1 MVLSEKTGGSSLREK
16 GMKSFVLDVLSSRLF
31 MVFATLIVMSVN
43 GSGYMFGLY
52 SNDIKS
58 ALGYDQTTLNLLSF
72 FKDLGGNLGI
82 LPGLIY
88 EVVPPWVVLSMGSLM
103 NFIGFFMIWVSVTG
117 RTAKPQVW
125 QMCLYMWIASNS
137 QSFPNTGALVTCV
150 KNFPESRGSVLGLL
164 KGFIGLSGAIMTQYY
179 HAFYR
184 DDTKAL
190 ILLLACLPTIVPLI
204 FLRTI
209 RIMKVVR
216 MGRELEFFYRFLYIA
231 LGLAGFIMVMIILQ
245 NKIRFTR
252 IEYIGSASVV
262 LVLLLLPLGI
272 VIKEEFS
279 VWTSKKQASNTH
291 SQLNV
296 VTQNPPAVAA
306 RPAETTKEPFVCI
319 KNIFKSPKRG
329 EDYTILQAI
338 FSIDM
343 LILFIATACGTGGAL
358 TVIDNLGQLG
368 KSLDYPTQ
376 SISTFI
382 SLVSIW
388 NFLGRVLA
396 GYLSEIVLT
405 KYNFPRPL
413 MLTLV
418 ILLSCIGHLL
428 IAFGVPNSLY
438 YASIMTG
445 FCLGA
450 QLPLLCAII
459 SELFG
464 LKHYSTMYNVG
475 SVSSPVGSYI
485 FNVRVAGRLYDKE
498 ALKQMENLGL
508 TRKPGQ
514 DLTCIGVKCYRLAF
528 LIITAAT
535 LFGSIIS
542 LILVFR
548 TRTFYKGDIYKKFK
562 EEVGESHSQ
571 VDVAPTGNGV
581 VPLREMGDKAT
592 VAAPEKQLSLL
603 ENKEVN
609 SI

>member
-1 MVLSEKTGGSSLREK
+1 MVLTEKAGGHSWKEK

-31 MVFATLIVMSVN
+31 MVFATLIIMSVN

-58 ALGYDQTTLNLLSF
+58 IMGYDQTTLNLLSF

-82 LPGLIY
+82 LSGLIY
-88 EVVPPWVVLSMGSLM
+88 EVVPPWVVLSIGSAM
-103 NFIGFFMIWVSVTG
+103 NFFGIFMIWLSVTG
-117 RTAKPQVW
+117 RTGKPQVW
-125 QMCLYMWIASNS
+125 QMCLYMWIAANS

-184 DDTKAL
+184 NDVKAL
-190 ILLLACLPTIVPLI
+190 ILMLAWLPTIIPLI

-209 RIMKVVR
+209 RIMKVVP
-216 MGRELEFFYRFLYIA
+216 MARELKSFYRFLYIA
-231 LGLAGFIMVMIILQ
+231 LGLAGFIMIMIILQ
-245 NKIRFTR
+245 NKVRFTR
-252 IEYIGSASVV
+252 IEYIGSAFVV
-262 LVLLLLPLGI
+262 LVFLLLPLGI
-272 VIKEEFS
+272 VIKEES
-279 VWTSKKQASNTH
+279 IVWNSKEQASNTH

-296 VTQNPPAVAA
+296 VTENPPAVAA
-306 RPAETTKEPFVCI
+306 TPAEATEAPFVCI
-319 KNIFKSPKRG
+319 KNMFNPPDRG

-343 LILFIATACGTGGAL
+343 LIIFVATACGTGGAL

-368 KSLDYPTQ
+368 KSWGYPTN

-405 KYNFPRPL
+405 KYSFPRPL
-413 MLTLV
+413 MLTFV
-418 ILLSCIGHLL
+418 ILLSCVGHLL
-428 IAFGVPNSLY
+428 IAFAVPNSLY
-438 YASIMTG
+438 FASVMTG

-464 LKHYSTMYNVG
+464 LKRYSTMYNVG

-485 FNVRVAGRLYDKE
+485 FNVRVAGHLYDKE
-498 ALKQMENLGL
+498 ALKQMEALGL
-508 TRKPGQ
+508 TRKPGK
-514 DLTCIGVKCYRLAF
+514 DLTCSGAKCYRLAF

-535 LFGSIIS
+535 LFGSIVS

-548 TRTFYKGDIYKKFK
+548 TRTFYRSDIYKKFK
-562 EEVGESHSQ
+562 DEVVESQ
-571 VDVAPTGNGV
+571 IDVAPTGNGA
-581 VPLREMGDKAT
+581 VPLREIEDKAT
-592 VAAPEKQLSLL
+592 VSAPENTALSAGS
-603 ENKEVN
+603 

>member
-1 MVLSEKTGGSSLREK
+1 MVRTAKPGGHSWRER

-31 MVFATLIVMSVN
+31 MVFATLIIMSVN

-58 ALGYDQTTLNLLSF
+58 MLGYDQTTLNLLSF
-72 FKDLGGNLGI
+72 CKDLGGNLGI
-82 LPGLIY
+82 LSGLIY
-88 EVVPPWVVLSMGSLM
+88 EVVPPWVVLSMGSVM
-103 NFIGFFMIWVSVTG
+103 NFCGYFMIWLSVTG
-117 RTAKPQVW
+117 RTGKPQVW
-125 QMCLYMWIASNS
+125 QMCLYMWIAANS

-150 KNFPESRGSVLGLL
+150 KNFPESRGSVLGVL

-190 ILLLACLPTIVPLI
+190 ILLLAWLPSIVPLI

-209 RIMKVVR
+209 RIMKVVP
-216 MGRELEFFYRFLYIA
+216 MLRELNIFYRFLYIA

-245 NKIRFTR
+245 NKVRFTR

-279 VWTSKKQASNTH
+279 VSTSKEQTSNTH

-296 VTQNPPAVAA
+296 VTENPPAVPA
-306 RPAETTKEPFVCI
+306 RTAQATKEPFVCI
-319 KNIFKSPKRG
+319 KNMFNPPDRG

-343 LILFIATACGTGGAL
+343 LILFISTACGTGGAL

-368 KSLDYPTQ
+368 KSLGYPTHD
-376 SISTFI
+376 ISTFI

-413 MLTLV
+413 MLTFV
-418 ILLSCIGHLL
+418 ILLSCVGHLL
-428 IAFGVPNSLY
+428 ISFAVPNSLY
-438 YASIMTG
+438 FASVMTG

-450 QLPLLCAII
+450 QLSLLCAII

-485 FNVRVAGRLYDKE
+485 FNVRVAGHLYDKE
-498 ALKQMENLGL
+498 ALKQMEALGL

-514 DLTCIGVKCYRLAF
+514 DLTCNGAKCYRLAF
-528 LIITAAT
+528 LIITTAT
-535 LFGSIIS
+535 LFGSIVS

-548 TRTFYKGDIYKKFK
+548 TRTFYRSDIYKKFK
-562 EEVGESHSQ
+562 DEVVES
-571 VDVAPTGNGV
+571 APTENGA
-581 VPLREMGDKAT
+581 VPLREMEDKAT
-592 VAAPEKQLSLL
+592 ISAQKTQPSAG
-603 ENKEVN
+603 
-609 SI
+609 

>member
-1 MVLSEKTGGSSLREK
+1 MVLTQKGGSHRWREMA
-16 GMKSFVLDVLSSRLF
+16 MKSFVLEVLSSRLF
-31 MVFATLIVMSVN
+31 MVFATLIIMSAN

-58 ALGYDQTTLNLLSF
+58 TLGYDQTTLNLLSF

-82 LPGLIY
+82 LSGLIY
-88 EVVPPWVVLSMGSLM
+88 EVVPPWIVLSIGSVM
-103 NFIGFFMIWVSVTG
+103 NFTGYFMIWLSVTG
-117 RTAKPQVW
+117 RTSKPQIW
-125 QMCLYMWIASNS
+125 QMCLYMWIAANS

-184 DDTKAL
+184 DNTKAL
-190 ILLLACLPTIVPLI
+190 ILMLAWFPTIVPLI

-209 RIMKVVR
+209 RIMKAVP
-216 MGRELEFFYRFLYIA
+216 MMARELNVFYRFLYIA
-231 LGLAGFIMVMIILQ
+231 LGLSGFIMVMIILQ
-245 NKIRFTR
+245 NKVRFTR
-252 IEYIGSASVV
+252 IEYIVSASVV
-262 LVLLLLPLGI
+262 VVLLLVPLGV
-272 VIKEEFS
+272 VIKEE
-279 VWTSKKQASNTH
+279 SKEQASKTH
-291 SQLNV
+291 SQFNV
-296 VTQNPPAVAA
+296 VTQNAPADPAT
-306 RPAETTKEPFVCI
+306 PAEATNKPFVCV
-319 KNIFKSPKRG
+319 KNMFNPPERG

-368 KSLDYPTQ
+368 KSLGY
-376 SISTFI
+376 SSHSLSTFI

-388 NFLGRVLA
+388 NFLGRVLS

-413 MLTLV
+413 MLTFV
-418 ILLSCIGHLL
+418 ILLSCVGHLL
-428 IAFGVPNSLY
+428 IAFGVRNSLY
-438 YASIMTG
+438 FASVMTG

-498 ALKQMENLGL
+498 ALMQMEALGL
-508 TRKPGQ
+508 TRRPGQ
-514 DLTCIGVKCYRLAF
+514 DLTCNGAKCYRLAF
-528 LIITAAT
+528 LIITAST
-535 LFGSIIS
+535 LLGSVVS
-542 LILVFR
+542 LILVYR
-548 TRTFYKGDIYKKFK
+548 TRTFYKSDIYKKFRD
-562 EEVGESHSQ
+562 EVMVSQ
-571 VDVAPTGNGV
+571 TVVVPTGNGA
-581 VPLREMGDKAT
+581 VPLREMGDKSTGFTQQNTA
-592 VAAPEKQLSLL
+592 LSDG
-603 ENKEVN
+603 K
-609 SI
+609 

>member
-1 MVLSEKTGGSSLREK
+1 MDEDGSDPINQRTDSNCRLPKLSGGDCLNSSKKTVLTEKTGGSSRRE
-16 GMKSFVLDVLSSRLF
+16 MKSFFLAVLSSRLF
-31 MVFATLIVMSVN
+31 MVFATLIIMSVN

-52 SNDIKS
+52 SNDIKTT
-58 ALGYDQTTLNLLSF
+58 LGYDQTTLNLLSF

-82 LPGLIY
+82 LSGLIY
-88 EVVPPWVVLSMGSLM
+88 EVVPPWVVLSMGSVM
-103 NFIGFFMIWVSVTG
+103 NFFGYFMIWLLVTS
-117 RTAKPQVW
+117 RTAKPKVW
-125 QMCLYMWIASNS
+125 LMCLYMWIAANS

-150 KNFPESRGSVLGLL
+150 KNFPESRGCVLGLL
-164 KGFIGLSGAIMTQYY
+164 KGFIGLSGAIMTQ
-179 HAFYR
+179 
-184 DDTKAL
+184 
-190 ILLLACLPTIVPLI
+190 
-204 FLRTI
+204 
-209 RIMKVVR
+209 
-216 MGRELEFFYRFLYIA
+216 FLYIA
-231 LGLAGFIMVMIILQ
+231 LGLAGFIMIVIILQ
-245 NKIRFTR
+245 NRLSFTR

-262 LVLLLLPLGI
+262 LILLLLPLVI
-272 VIKEEFS
+272 VIKEEFN
-279 VWTSKKQASNTH
+279 VWASKTQASSTH

-296 VTQNPPAVAA
+296 VIENPPAV
-306 RPAETTKEPFVCI
+306 PAKPAGAKKEAFNCI
-319 KNIFKSPKRG
+319 KNMFKPPDRG

-343 LILFIATACGTGGAL
+343 LILFLATACGTGGAL

-368 KSLDYPTQ
+368 KSLGYPTH

-413 MLTLV
+413 MLTFV
-418 ILLSCIGHLL
+418 ILLSCVGHLL
-428 IAFGVPNSLY
+428 IAFAVPNSLY
-438 YASIMTG
+438 FASVMTG

-485 FNVRVAGRLYDKE
+485 FNVRVAGHLYDKE
-498 ALKQMENLGL
+498 AVKQMEALGR
-508 TRKPGQ
+508 TREPGQ
-514 DLTCIGVKCYRLAF
+514 DLNCSGAKCYRLAF

-535 LFGSIIS
+535 LFGSIVS

-562 EEVGESHSQ
+562 EEVVESQ
-571 VDVAPTGNGV
+571 AGVAPTGNGGLS
-581 VPLREMGDKAT
+581 LREMEDNAT
-592 VAAPEKQLSLL
+592 VAVPEKTALSDG
-603 ENKEVN
+603 
-609 SI
+609 

>member
-1 MVLSEKTGGSSLREK
+1 MVLTAKTVGCGSK
-16 GMKSFVLDVLSSRLF
+16 GMKGFVFYVLSSRLF
-31 MVFATLIVMSVN
+31 MVFATLVIMSVN

-58 ALGYDQTTLNLLSF
+58 TLGYDQTTLNLLGF

-82 LPGLIY
+82 VPGLVY
-88 EVVPPWVVLSMGSLM
+88 EVVPPWVVLAMGSSM
-103 NFIGFFMIWVSVTG
+103 NFFGYFMIWLSVTG
-117 RTAKPQVW
+117 RVAKPRVW
-125 QMCLYMWIASNS
+125 QMCLYMWIAANS

-150 KNFPESRGSVLGLL
+150 KNFPENRGTVLGLL

-179 HAFYR
+179 HAFYM

-190 ILLLACLPTIVPLI
+190 LLLLVWLPSIVPLI

-216 MGRELEFFYRFLYIA
+216 TVKELDIFYRFLYVA
-231 LGLAGFIMVMIILQ
+231 LGLAGFILVVIILQ
-245 NKIRFTR
+245 NKVRFTR
-252 IEYIGSASVV
+252 IEYIGSAG
-262 LVLLLLPLGI
+262 LVLLLLLLPLVI
-272 VIKEEFS
+272 VIIEEFGFWS
-279 VWTSKKQASNTH
+279 NRDQASNHH

-296 VTQNPPAVAA
+296 VTENPPTVPS
-306 RPAETTKEPFVCI
+306 RPVEVRINPFACI
-319 KNIFKSPKRG
+319 KKIFSPPERG
-329 EDYTILQAI
+329 EDYGILQAI

-368 KSLDYPTQ
+368 KSLGYPTY
-376 SISTFI
+376 SISTFV

-388 NFLGRVLA
+388 NFLGRVSA
-396 GYLSEIVLT
+396 GYLSEFVLT

-418 ILLSCIGHLL
+418 ILLSCVGHLL
-428 IAFGVPNSLY
+428 IAFAVPNSLY
-438 YASIMTG
+438 FASVMTG

-475 SVSSPVGSYI
+475 SISSPVGSYI
-485 FNVRVAGRLYDKE
+485 FNVRVAGHLYDKE
-498 ALKQMENLGL
+498 ALKQMKALGL
-508 TRKPGQ
+508 TRRPGL
-514 DLTCIGVKCYRLAF
+514 DLTCNGATCFRSA
-528 LIITAAT
+528 LIIIGAAT
-535 LFGSIIS
+535 LFGSIVS

-548 TRTFYKGDIYKKFK
+548 TREFYKGDIYKKFK
-562 EEVGESHSQ
+562 EGIVS
-571 VDVAPTGNGV
+571 TGNGDI
-581 VPLREMGDKAT
+581 PLR
-592 VAAPEKQLSLL
+592 
-603 ENKEVN
+603 
-609 SI
+609 

>member
-1 MVLSEKTGGSSLREK
+1 MVLNEKTDDGSWRER
-16 GMKSFVLDVLSSRLF
+16 GMKSFVLDVLSSRFF
-31 MVFATLIVMSVN
+31 MVFATLIIMSVN

-58 ALGYDQTTLNLLSF
+58 TLGYDQTTLNLLSF

-82 LPGLIY
+82 LSGLIY
-88 EVVPPWVVLSMGSLM
+88 EVVPPWVVLSIGSVM
-103 NFIGFFMIWVSVTG
+103 NFFGYVMIWLSVTG

-125 QMCLYMWIASNS
+125 QMCLYMWIAANS

-150 KNFPESRGSVLGLL
+150 KNFPESRGSILGLL

-184 DDTKAL
+184 GDTKAL
-190 ILLLACLPTIVPLI
+190 ILLLAWLPTIVPLI

-209 RIMKVVR
+209 RTMKVVPIV
-216 MGRELEFFYRFLYIA
+216 RELKVFYRFLYIS

-245 NKIRFTR
+245 NEVRFTR
-252 IEYIGSASVV
+252 MEYIGSAS
-262 LVLLLLPLGI
+262 LVLILLHLPLVI
-272 VIKEEFS
+272 VIKEEYS
-279 VWTSKKQASNTH
+279 VWTSKKKASNTH

-296 VTQNPPAVAA
+296 VTQNPLAVPE
-306 RPAETTKEPFVCI
+306 RPAETTKEPFACI
-319 KNIFKSPKRG
+319 KNIFKPPERG

-338 FSIDM
+338 FSTDM

-358 TVIDNLGQLG
+358 TVFDNLGQLG
-368 KSLDYPTQ
+368 KSLGYPTH

-413 MLTLV
+413 MLTFV
-418 ILLSCIGHLL
+418 ILLSCVGHLL
-428 IAFGVPNSLY
+428 IAFAVPNSLY
-438 YASIMTG
+438 FASVMTG

-485 FNVRVAGRLYDKE
+485 FNVRVAGHLYDKE
-498 ALKQMENLGL
+498 ALKQMEALGL
-508 TRKPGQ
+508 GRKPGQ
-514 DLTCIGVKCYRLAF
+514 DLTCSGAICYRLAF
-528 LIITAAT
+528 LIITAAS
-535 LFGSIIS
+535 LFGSIVS

-548 TRTFYKGDIYKKFK
+548 TRTFYKGDIYKKFQ
-562 EEVGESHSQ
+562 EEVESQ
-571 VDVAPTGNGV
+571 IDVAATANGV
-581 VPLREMGDKAT
+581 VPLREMGDRTT
-592 VAAPEKQLSLL
+592 VTTPEKTALSAG
-603 ENKEVN
+603 
-609 SI
+609 

>member
-1 MVLSEKTGGSSLREK
+1 MILTEKTGGGSRRE
-16 GMKSFVLDVLSSRLF
+16 MKSFFLAVLSSRLF
-31 MVFATLIVMSVN
+31 MVFATIIIMSVN

-52 SNDIKS
+52 SNDIKTT
-58 ALGYDQTTLNLLSF
+58 LGYDQTTLNLLSF

-82 LPGLIY
+82 LSGLIY
-88 EVVPPWVVLSMGSLM
+88 EVVPPWVVLSMGSVL
-103 NFIGFFMIWVSVTG
+103 NFFGYFMIWLSVTS

-125 QMCLYMWIASNS
+125 QMCLYMWIAANS

-150 KNFPESRGSVLGLL
+150 KNFPGSRGCVLGLL

-184 DDTKAL
+184 DDSKAL
-190 ILLLACLPTIVPLI
+190 ILLLAWLPTIVPLI

-209 RIMKVVR
+209 RIMKVIR
-216 MGRELEFFYRFLYIA
+216 MVRELKIFHRFLYIA

-245 NKIRFTR
+245 NRLSFTR
-252 IEYIGSASVV
+252 TEYIGSASVV
-262 LVLLLLPLGI
+262 LILLLLPLVI
-272 VIKEEFS
+272 VIKEEFNVS
-279 VWTSKKQASNTH
+279 TSKTQASNTH

-296 VTQNPPAVAA
+296 VIENPPAVPAK
-306 RPAETTKEPFVCI
+306 PAEATKEAFNCI
-319 KNIFKSPKRG
+319 KKMFKPPDRG

-368 KSLDYPTQ
+368 KSLGYPTH
-376 SISTFI
+376 SISAFI

-413 MLTLV
+413 MLTFV
-418 ILLSCIGHLL
+418 ILLSCVGHLL
-428 IAFGVPNSLY
+428 IAFAVPNSLY
-438 YASIMTG
+438 FASVMTG

-485 FNVRVAGRLYDKE
+485 FNVRVAGHLYDKE
-498 ALKQMENLGL
+498 AVKQTEALGR

-514 DLTCIGVKCYRLAF
+514 DLNCSGAKCYRLAF

-535 LFGSIIS
+535 LFGSIVS

-562 EEVGESHSQ
+562 EEVVESQ
-571 VDVAPTGNGV
+571 AGVAPTGHGGLS
-581 VPLREMGDKAT
+581 LREMEDNAIVT
-592 VAAPEKQLSLL
+592 VPEKTALSDG
-603 ENKEVN
+603 
-609 SI
+609 

>member
-1 MVLSEKTGGSSLREK
+1 
-16 GMKSFVLDVLSSRLF
+16 
-31 MVFATLIVMSVN
+31 MSVN

-58 ALGYDQTTLNLLSF
+58 TLGYDQTTLNLLSF

-82 LPGLIY
+82 LSGIIY
-88 EVVPPWVVLSMGSLM
+88 EVVPPWVVLCMGSLM
-103 NFIGFFMIWVSVTG
+103 NFFGYFMIWVSVTG
-117 RTAKPQVW
+117 RIAKPHAW
-125 QMCLYMWIASNS
+125 QMCLYMWIAANS

-150 KNFPESRGSVLGLL
+150 KNFPENRGSVLGLL

-179 HAFYR
+179 HAFYM

-190 ILLLACLPTIVPLI
+190 ILLLAWLPTIVPLI

-216 MGRELEFFYRFLYIA
+216 MARELEIFYRFLYIA
-231 LGLAGFIMVMIILQ
+231 LGLAGFIMVLIVLQ
-245 NKIRFTR
+245 NKVRFTR
-252 IEYIGSASVV
+252 TEYVASAFVV
-262 LVLLLLPLGI
+262 VVLLLLPLVI

-279 VWTSKKQASNTH
+279 VWTGKKQASNNH
-291 SQLNV
+291 SQVNV
-296 VTQNPPAVAA
+296 VTENPPAVPL
-306 RPAETTKEPFVCI
+306 RPAEATIWPLACI
-319 KNIFKSPKRG
+319 KTIFNPPERG
-329 EDYTILQAI
+329 EDYGILQAI

-368 KSLDYPTQ
+368 KSLGYPKH

-396 GYLSEIVLT
+396 GYLSEIALT
-405 KYNFPRPL
+405 NYNFPRPL

-418 ILLSCIGHLL
+418 ILFSCIGHLL
-428 IAFGVPNSLY
+428 IAFAVPNSLY
-438 YASIMTG
+438 FASVMTG

-485 FNVRVAGRLYDKE
+485 FNVRVAGHLYDKE
-498 ALKQMENLGL
+498 ALKQMEALGL
-508 TRKPGQ
+508 ERKPGQ
-514 DLTCIGVKCYRLAF
+514 DLTCNGATCYRLAF
-528 LIITAAT
+528 LIISVAT
-535 LFGSIIS
+535 LLGSIVS
-542 LILVFR
+542 LILVCR

-562 EEVGESHSQ
+562 EG
-571 VDVAPTGNGV
+571 VAPTGNGD
-581 VPLREMGDKAT
+581 VPLREMEDKAT
-592 VAAPEKQLSLL
+592 TAVPETKTAVSAG
-603 ENKEVN
+603 
-609 SI
+609 

>member
-1 MVLSEKTGGSSLREK
+1 MVLTGKTGG
-16 GMKSFVLDVLSSRLF
+16 GMKDFVFDVLSSRLF
-31 MVFATLIVMSVN
+31 MVFATLIIMSVN

-58 ALGYDQTTLNLLSF
+58 TLGYDQTTLNLLSF

-82 LPGLIY
+82 LSGLIY
-88 EVVPPWVVLSMGSLM
+88 EVVPPWVVLCMGSLM
-103 NFIGFFMIWVSVTG
+103 NFFGYFMIWVSVTG
-117 RTAKPQVW
+117 RIAKPHAW
-125 QMCLYMWIASNS
+125 QMCLYMWIAANS

-150 KNFPESRGSVLGLL
+150 KNFPENRGSVLGLL

-179 HAFYR
+179 HAFYM

-190 ILLLACLPTIVPLI
+190 ILLLAWLPTIVPLI

-216 MGRELEFFYRFLYIA
+216 MARELEIFYRFLYIA
-231 LGLAGFIMVMIILQ
+231 LGLAGFIMVLLVLQ
-245 NKIRFTR
+245 NKVRFTR
-252 IEYIGSASVV
+252 TEYVASAFVIV
-262 LVLLLLPLGI
+262 VLLLLPLVI

-279 VWTSKKQASNTH
+279 VWTGKKQASNNH
-291 SQLNV
+291 SQVNV
-296 VTQNPPAVAA
+296 VTENPPAVPL
-306 RPAETTKEPFVCI
+306 RPAEATIWPLACI
-319 KNIFKSPKRG
+319 KTIFNPPERG
-329 EDYTILQAI
+329 EDYGILQAI

-343 LILFIATACGTGGAL
+343 LILFIATTCGTGGAL

-368 KSLDYPTQ
+368 KSLGYPKH

-396 GYLSEIVLT
+396 GSLSEIALT
-405 KYNFPRPL
+405 NYNFPRPL

-418 ILLSCIGHLL
+418 ILFSCIGHLL
-428 IAFGVPNSLY
+428 IAFAVPNSLY
-438 YASIMTG
+438 FASVMTG

-485 FNVRVAGRLYDKE
+485 FNVRVAGHLYDKE
-498 ALKQMENLGL
+498 ALKQMEALGL
-508 TRKPGQ
+508 GRKPGQ
-514 DLTCIGVKCYRLAF
+514 DLTCNGATCYRLAF
-528 LIITAAT
+528 LIISVAT
-535 LFGSIIS
+535 LLGSIVS
-542 LILVFR
+542 LILVCR
-548 TRTFYKGDIYKKFK
+548 TRTFYEGDIYKKFK
-562 EEVGESHSQ
+562 EG
-571 VDVAPTGNGV
+571 VAPTGNGDL
-581 VPLREMGDKAT
+581 PLREMEDKAT
-592 VAAPEKQLSLL
+592 TAVPETKIAVSAG
-603 ENKEVN
+603 
-609 SI
+609 

>member
-1 MVLSEKTGGSSLREK
+1 MILTEKTGGGSRRE
-16 GMKSFVLDVLSSRLF
+16 MKSFFLAVLSSRLF
-31 MVFATLIVMSVN
+31 MVFATIIIMSVN

-52 SNDIKS
+52 SNDIKTT
-58 ALGYDQTTLNLLSF
+58 LGYDQTTLNLLSF

-82 LPGLIY
+82 LSGLIY
-88 EVVPPWVVLSMGSLM
+88 EVVPPWVVLSMGSVL
-103 NFIGFFMIWVSVTG
+103 NFFGYFMIWLSVTS

-125 QMCLYMWIASNS
+125 QMCLYMWIAANS

-150 KNFPESRGSVLGLL
+150 KNFPGSRGCVLGLL
-164 KGFIGLSGAIMTQYY
+164 KGFIGLSGAIMTQ
-179 HAFYR
+179 
-184 DDTKAL
+184 
-190 ILLLACLPTIVPLI
+190 
-204 FLRTI
+204 
-209 RIMKVVR
+209 
-216 MGRELEFFYRFLYIA
+216 FLYIA

-245 NKIRFTR
+245 NRLSFTR
-252 IEYIGSASVV
+252 TEYIGSASVV
-262 LVLLLLPLGI
+262 LILLLLPLVI
-272 VIKEEFS
+272 VIKEEFNVS
-279 VWTSKKQASNTH
+279 TSKTQASNTH

-296 VTQNPPAVAA
+296 VIENPPAVPAK
-306 RPAETTKEPFVCI
+306 PAEATKEAFNCI
-319 KNIFKSPKRG
+319 KKMFKPPDRG

-368 KSLDYPTQ
+368 KSLGYPTH
-376 SISTFI
+376 SISAFI

-413 MLTLV
+413 MLTFV
-418 ILLSCIGHLL
+418 ILLSCVGHLL
-428 IAFGVPNSLY
+428 IAFAVPNSLY
-438 YASIMTG
+438 FASVMTG

-485 FNVRVAGRLYDKE
+485 FNVRVAGHLYDKE
-498 ALKQMENLGL
+498 AVKQTEALGR

-514 DLTCIGVKCYRLAF
+514 DLNCSGAKCYRLAF

-535 LFGSIIS
+535 LFGSIVS

-562 EEVGESHSQ
+562 EEVVESQ
-571 VDVAPTGNGV
+571 AGVAPTGHGGLS
-581 VPLREMGDKAT
+581 LREMEDNAIVT
-592 VAAPEKQLSLL
+592 VPEKTALSDG
-603 ENKEVN
+603 
-609 SI
+609 

>member
-1 MVLSEKTGGSSLREK
+1 MVLTQKAGSHSWRA
-16 GMKSFVLDVLSSRLF
+16 MRTKSFVLDVLSSRLF
-31 MVFATLIVMSVN
+31 MVFATLMIMSAN

-58 ALGYDQTTLNLLSF
+58 TMGYDQTTLNLLSF

-82 LPGLIY
+82 LSGLIY
-88 EVVPPWVVLSMGSLM
+88 EVVPPWFVLSMGSAM
-103 NFIGFFMIWVSVTG
+103 NFVGYFMIWLSVTG
-117 RTAKPQVW
+117 RTSSKPQVW
-125 QMCLYMWIASNS
+125 QMCLYMWIAANS

-184 DDTKAL
+184 DDTVAL
-190 ILLLACLPTIVPLI
+190 ILFLGWFPTIVPLI

-209 RIMKVVR
+209 RITKAVPMMV
-216 MGRELEFFYRFLYIA
+216 RELNIFYRFLYIA
-231 LGLAGFIMVMIILQ
+231 LGLAGFIMVMIVLQ
-245 NKIRFTR
+245 SKARFTR

-272 VIKEEFS
+272 VIKEEFN
-279 VWTSKKQASNTH
+279 VWTSKEQASTSNTH
-291 SQLNV
+291 PQLNV
-296 VTQNPPAVAA
+296 VTETPPADPA
-306 RPAETTKEPFVCI
+306 RPAEETEKPFVCV
-319 KNIFKSPKRG
+319 KNMLNLPERG
-329 EDYTILQAI
+329 EDYTILQAV

-368 KSLDYPTQ
+368 KSLGYPNH
-376 SISTFI
+376 SLSTFI

-388 NFLGRVLA
+388 NFLGRVMA
-396 GYLSEIVLT
+396 GYVSEIVLT

-413 MLTLV
+413 MLTFV
-418 ILLSCIGHLL
+418 ILLSCVGHLL
-428 IAFGVPNSLY
+428 VAFGVPNSLY
-438 YASIMTG
+438 FASVMTG

-498 ALKQMENLGL
+498 ALKQMEGLGL

-514 DLTCIGVKCYRLAF
+514 DLICNGVKCYKLAF
-528 LIITAAT
+528 LIITTAT
-535 LFGSIIS
+535 LFGSIVS
-542 LILVFR
+542 LVLVYR
-548 TRTFYKGDIYKKFK
+548 TRTFYKSDIYKKFK
-562 EEVGESHSQ
+562 DDEVVESQ
-571 VDVAPTGNGV
+571 TDLVPIGNGA
-581 VPLREMGDKAT
+581 VPLREMEDKST
-592 VAAPEKQLSLL
+592 VISTPE
-603 ENKEVN
+603 N
-609 SI
+609 SAVSAGK

>member
-1 MVLSEKTGGSSLREK
+1 MVLTGNAGGGGSSK
-16 GMKSFVLDVLSSRLF
+16 GIKCFVSYVLSSRLF
-31 MVFATLIVMSVN
+31 MVFATLIIMSVN

-52 SNDIKS
+52 SDDIKS
-58 ALGYDQTTLNLLSF
+58 TLGYDQTTLNLISF

-82 LPGLIY
+82 VAGLVY
-88 EVVPPWVVLSMGSLM
+88 EVVPPWVVLAMGSAM
-103 NFIGFFMIWVSVTG
+103 NFFGYFMIWLSITG
-117 RTAKPQVW
+117 RLAKPQVW
-125 QMCLYMWIASNS
+125 QMCLYMWVAANS

-150 KNFPESRGSVLGLL
+150 KNFPENRGSVLGLL
-164 KGFIGLSGAIMTQYY
+164 KGLIGLSGAIMTQYY
-179 HAFYR
+179 HAFYM

-190 ILLLACLPTIVPLI
+190 ILMLAWLPTFVPLI

-216 MGRELEFFYRFLYIA
+216 MAKELDIFYRFLYIA
-231 LGLAGFIMVMIILQ
+231 LGLAGFIMVVIVLQ
-245 NKIRFTR
+245 NKVHFTR
-252 IEYIGSASVV
+252 IESIGSAFVV
-262 LVLLLLPLGI
+262 LLLLLLPLVI

-279 VWTSKKQASNTH
+279 VWTNKDQASNNH

-296 VTQNPPAVAA
+296 VTENPPAASSRPVVA
-306 RPAETTKEPFVCI
+306 RINPFAWI
-319 KNIFKSPKRG
+319 KTIFSPPERG
-329 EDYTILQAI
+329 EDYGILQAI

-343 LILFIATACGTGGAL
+343 LVLFIATACGTGGAL

-368 KSLDYPTQ
+368 KSLGYPTH

-388 NFLGRVLA
+388 NFLGRVSA

-418 ILLSCIGHLL
+418 ILLSCVGHLL
-428 IAFGVPNSLY
+428 IAFAVPNSLY
-438 YASIMTG
+438 FASVMTG

-485 FNVRVAGRLYDKE
+485 FNVRIAGRLYDKE
-498 ALKQMENLGL
+498 ALKQMEALVL
-508 TRKPGQ
+508 KRRPGQ
-514 DLTCIGVKCYRLAF
+514 DLTCNGAACYRLAF
-528 LIITAAT
+528 IIISAAT
-535 LFGSIIS
+535 LFGSIVS
-542 LILVFR
+542 LIMVFR
-548 TRTFYKGDIYKKFK
+548 TRAFYRGDIYKKFK
-562 EEVGESHSQ
+562 GSV
-571 VDVAPTGNGV
+571 VATGNGD
-581 VPLREMGDKAT
+581 VPLREMEDKAIATAPEEKQGDK
-592 VAAPEKQLSLL
+592 EM
-603 ENKEVN
+603 N
-609 SI
+609 SM

>member
-1 MVLSEKTGGSSLREK
+1 
-16 GMKSFVLDVLSSRLF
+16 MKVFVFDVISSRLF
-31 MVFATLIVMSVN
+31 MVFATLIIMSVN

-58 ALGYDQTTLNLLSF
+58 TLGYDQTTLNLLSF
-72 FKDLGGNLGI
+72 FKDFGGNLGI
-82 LPGLIY
+82 LSGLIY
-88 EVVPPWVVLSMGSLM
+88 EVVPPWVVLCMGSLM
-103 NFIGFFMIWVSVTG
+103 NFFGYFMIWVSVTG
-117 RTAKPQVW
+117 RIAKPHVW
-125 QMCLYMWIASNS
+125 QMCLYMWIAANS

-150 KNFPESRGSVLGLL
+150 KNFPENRGSVLGLL

-179 HAFYR
+179 HAFYM

-190 ILLLACLPTIVPLI
+190 IFLLAWLPTVVPLI

-216 MGRELEFFYRFLYIA
+216 MARELEIFYRFLYIA
-231 LGLAGFIMVMIILQ
+231 LGLAGFIMVLIVLQ
-245 NKIRFTR
+245 NKVRFTR
-252 IEYIGSASVV
+252 IEYVASAFVV
-262 LVLLLLPLGI
+262 VVLLLLPLVI

-279 VWTSKKQASNTH
+279 VWTGKTQASNNH
-291 SQLNV
+291 SQVIV
-296 VTQNPPAVAA
+296 VTENPPAVPV
-306 RPAETTKEPFVCI
+306 RPAESTIRPLACI
-319 KNIFKSPKRG
+319 KTIFNPPERG
-329 EDYTILQAI
+329 EDYGILQAI

-368 KSLDYPTQ
+368 KSLDYPEH

-396 GYLSEIVLT
+396 GYLSEIALT
-405 KYNFPRPL
+405 NYNFPRPL

-428 IAFGVPNSLY
+428 IAFAVPNSLY
-438 YASIMTG
+438 FASVMTG

-450 QLPLLCAII
+450 QLPLLYAII

-485 FNVRVAGRLYDKE
+485 FNVRVAGHFYDKE
-498 ALKQMENLGL
+498 ALKQMEALGFE
-508 TRKPGQ
+508 RKPGQ
-514 DLTCIGVKCYRLAF
+514 DLTCNGATCYRLAL
-528 LIITAAT
+528 LIISAAT
-535 LFGSIIS
+535 LFGSIVS

-562 EEVGESHSQ
+562 EG
-571 VDVAPTGNGV
+571 VAPTGNGD
-581 VPLREMGDKAT
+581 VPLREMEDKAT
-592 VAAPEKQLSLL
+592 TAAPETKTTVSAG
-603 ENKEVN
+603 
-609 SI
+609 